1 MKRLWLTGVA
11 VLAAASLS
19 ACNFQLGNPPQQQGG
34 QQGGGAA
41 PAAPA
46 QPAQPQQATGGG
58 SGSAAPSADVQP
70 GQARQNFTVV
80 NQTGHTVMRLNVSAS
95 NDNNWGPDILGSQ
108 VLPNGQSADVT
119 FGRNES
125 SCLWDIRATYDDGG
139 TTDIRQVN
147 LCEVGTVN
155 LLPSGGE

>member
-1 MKRLWLTGVA
+1 MKRLLLTGA
-11 VLAAASLS
+11 ATLAAASLS
-19 ACNFQLGNPPQQQGG
+19 ACNFQLGSPPQQG
-34 QQGGGAA
+34 QTQGGGTNKGGSA

-46 QPAQPQQATGGG
+46 QPAQPAPGGG
-58 SGSAAPSADVQP
+58 APSADVQP
-70 GQARQNFTVV
+70 GEARQNFTVV

-119 FGRNES
+119 FNRNES
-125 SCLWDIRATYDDGG
+125 SCLWDIRATYDDGD

-155 LLPSGGE
+155 LIPS

>member
-1 MKRLWLTGVA
+1 MKNLMLTGTALLA
-11 VLAAASLS
+11 VTTLS
-19 ACNFQLGNPPQQQGG
+19 ACNFQLGSPPQQGDAAK
-34 QQGGGAA
+34 GGAPAA
-41 PAAPA
+41 PAPA
-46 QPAQPQQATGGG
+46 QPAQPAAGGG
-58 SGSAAPSADVQP
+58 APSADVQP

-119 FGRNES
+119 FNRNES

-155 LLPSGGE
+155 LVPSGGE

>member
-1 MKRLWLTGVA
+1 MKRLILTGAALLA
-11 VLAAASLS
+11 VTSLS

-34 QQGGGAA
+34 QQGGNA

-58 SGSAAPSADVQP
+58 AAAPSADVQP

-125 SCLWDIRATYDDGG
+125 SCLWDLRATYDDGG
-139 TTDIRQVN
+139 TTDMRQIN
-147 LCEVGTVN
+147 LCEVATVN
-155 LLPSGGE
+155 LIPSGGE

>member
-1 MKRLWLTGVA
+1 MMKRLLNTGVA
-11 VLAAASLS
+11 LLAAASLS

-34 QQGGGAA
+34 TNKGNAPAA

-46 QPAQPQQATGGG
+46 QPQQAQGGG
-58 SGSAAPSADVQP
+58 GAPSADVQP
-70 GQARQNFTVV
+70 GEARQNFTVV

-119 FGRNES
+119 FNRNES

-155 LLPSGGE
+155 LIPSGGE

>member
-1 MKRLWLTGVA
+1 MKRLLLAGATA
-11 VLAAASLS
+11 LAAASLA
-19 ACNFQLGNPPQQQGG
+19 ACNVQVSTPQNTGS
-34 QQGGGAA
+34 AAPAAPA

-46 QPAQPQQATGGG
+46 QPAPGGG
-58 SGSAAPSADVQP
+58 DAGGATAPPSAEVQP
-70 GQARQNFTVV
+70 GQARQNFTVN
-80 NQTGHTVMRLNVSAS
+80 NQTGHIVVTLNVSAS

-108 VLPNGQSADVT
+108 ILQNGQSAEVA

-139 TTDIRQVN
+139 TTDVRQVN

-155 LLPSGGE
+155 LIPS